1 MASIVENNISN
12 IDIIPG
18 DIYTKGNEYCVISMV
33 QTYGAVRT
41 VRFRQIVN
49 LETLKFNKDNLYEV
63 RLDEFKESWTFY
75 KRGIHVGDLV
85 TNDPFRKKNTGIDL
99 VRGKVQ
105 QLNFF
110 KDKMHLKVNDR
121 TMEAY
126 IFQLKR
132 TFVKYQGTDQEILIG
147 DKVKTTEGEYQY
159 YIGTVIEV
167 MRVDSIRVE
176 INNKQRTYTNDSLR
190 LVQRPYP
197 TYTKNN
203 KVTDTKVKIGDIVR
217 YKKTPSIIGIVKSIN
232 EYHVDALTNRGLKK
246 KISVG
251 QQLDF
256 LGPEI
261 IEGDIW
267 MNQETNEQVVI
278 TKTPE
283 SMGTFSIDIDEK
295 VFYQRAFMGLDD
307 LQLGSRASIK
317 IDKFL
322 ETFTF
327 KRRTVRVGDTIGKN
341 KITKFIYGR
350 GYRGR
355 LQVEFEDQNSREKM
369 IIDAYLLRYNLYQGD
384 YWMDDD
390 DNTVM
395 IYKID
400 NNVTV
405 WNKDENKL
413 EDISLQDFY
422 YKYTHHRYGIY
433 TNQVFR
439 RNNPLSPILRVTGYE
454 YDFEDSKMRYSVR
467 SKDVRWCINVDGE
480 GSIDDYEEI
489 VYRYKTREPIRMGDQ
504 VKSPYGNGY
513 VAELAPLCI
522 CVKDIRYVI
531 KDLNDIWS
539 SDGNYIMYTEVTN
552 LTFLNRAQ
560 AVIGDIWLDEN
571 KMKTVVYKK
580 NTDSDIWKVL
590 PLQGNFLPT
599 TAKPKIKNENYT
611 YFRRVRDKWTVGG
624 PYDSKKIKITSHRI
638 TFNDINDNYKWEIMY
653 SERTG
658 RNRIRM
664 DTYGPKKVLDGEQE
678 FENEIITQNEEV
690 RRTNEV
696 PRPKEIFPGSVW
708 WEPTPEWFY
717 IVITTNPLRYR
728 KYIAGQFRE
737 TYKVE
742 EGDEKFKTFTFKKRG
757 PRPGELWQTND
768 LENHRIMKVY
778 PLDDNNDNLL
788 IEYQTIDDYSTWNK
802 RMTIDQWLESAVP
815 RGPMLHDIYE
825 KDNQLYYV
833 SMVNTLQDY
842 RADKVFTIR
851 NINGTNPIQIKDED
865 HLSPMLDNGYVFK
878 QNAYKTYHYCTIMR
892 TGENIIL
899 TQIWDNGKQE
909 LHKGIKSKQQKYTME
924 EFLNTFVQPKSYE
937 MEGIEYIKIRS
948 GEEDDL
954 VYSFRNATRI
964 ERRKG
969 NWNVTEYDWGTYFTF
984 SPNGKYLMIEN
995 DYASTYRVFDKAN
1008 WNETNTPCKELVLSY
1023 NKFLAITND
1032 AVFYSIGIGD
1042 IDDVRIIIRNLL
1054 TLDGNGQSL
1063 RDTEGLLLKPK
1074 DLKALA
1080 ACSHYVACL
1089 TPGKLLIYDVDTK
1102 KKQTFELQYNR
1113 LLVFQIEEFNNRLY
1127 VMIAEGEVDG
1137 GGSAV
1142 TVYKISKPFTDK
1154 AKLILRL
1161 RELSS
1166 FSTNGYVMKDNY
1178 VAFYETDDK
1187 FDNCFR
1193 VINYIMKSSYK
1204 INIKDEIRSLDFDGK
1219 KIALA
1224 TEIGIQIWTLPAIDP
1239 IKKAFVK
1246 ATFKKETS
1254 KVEELLKQVDLNDY
1268 YETIPLWTFLIDS
1281 YSQLIPDD
1289 TEFGNILESGK
1300 DYGDEA
1306 FEFLLPKVKITEEVI
1321 ERAVQYKRAKLLFK
1335 YKKDKRTQLL
1345 AMQFAIDDE
1354 EWEVFEHITI
1364 GPERETIAQI
1374 FIKFELVGDAFTF
1387 QKLLTKFNS
1396 MNLEDDSR
1404 KTIIQ
1409 YYIEYFD
1416 KIKYTKE
1423 AERIILLQYTE
1434 GIYLQEDDVKWF
1446 LKLFPDLNEEARER
1460 FERLFN
1466 IINFDMVKYEVKYSK
1481 YHLILYVL
1489 DEFVTSDTPA
1499 IKDVQIAAAR
1509 YIARRLLDKM
1519 DINNYYPSPSAQLLV
1534 RYVRTE
1540 TLKNTFGRHKD
1551 TVLRI
1556 VKWFEEKKYKH
1567 FNQLYIGENGRYAD
1581 TLFIYALG
1589 TNDKD
1594 FVKALLKI
1602 TAIDPNIGSPLFK
1615 TDNDAMFDL
1624 LVQDERID
1632 LNQKNGMGMTPIEFQ
1647 TNNNGLKKVKVLM
1660 QHRDRIEDKY
1670 ITKAIESA
1678 EEDENMPI
1686 LFLLNTEYR
1695 EKQFKQVQ
1703 KWSNERTNDQIKNLN
1718 KCKGYTNKLKA
1729 RKRLLDSKR
1738 NKQYEKLEKEIET
1751 LKNELRRLQARR
1763 KEIEDEFDAAT
1774 NEERSKLEQE
1784 YNDLILIIIKNSE
1797 DLERKTGAQNYFDKQ
1812 FNIKQL
1818 RKEIKEFERKC
1829 KNYRKKIEALREQK
1843 KETDAIMK
1851 NCVNDLDSLLSR
1863 PWKAEDYQNT
1873 IFLDAFM
1880 KDGKRRVYCLV
1891 EKTFEAEMEEMSIE
1905 CNTLKN
1911 KIFTYKLRARAK
1923 GNALKLPDL
1932 SPELREKFRKEQK
1945 EFEELQKKTQEA
1957 YEKCIKEQELKSDGV
1972 ELKLKLNE
1980 YFFPGIY
1987 TNWVK
1992 TDQNTGDMTD
2002 EPMPVTTSGLGGQK
2016 GRERYVLIDT
2026 RSGVKF
2032 YVPRQ
2037 SMESVVDIDTVNNIS
2052 SIQRR
2057 VLPIVIKLNYWKS
2070 VALGKIGTSSGT
2082 VSGTHGNTGGDVYQV
2097 EEIRDFTTKGSS
2109 VQKNNNYVNLKF

>member
-1 MASIVENNISN
+1 MASIAENNISN
-12 IDIIPG
+12 INNVINIIPG
-18 DIYTKGNEYCVISMV
+18 DIYTKENEYCVISMV
-33 QTYGAVRT
+33 QRVPPQ
-41 VRFRQIVN
+41 VRFRRIVN
-49 LETLKFNKDNLYEV
+49 LDTLQFKSIRVLEGQIIEVPLNK
-63 RLDEFKESWTFY
+63 FKESWTFY
-75 KRGIHVGDLV
+75 KRGIHVGDVV
-85 TNDPFRKKNTGIDL
+85 TNDPFRKKNTGIEL

-105 QLNFF
+105 ELNFF
-110 KDKMHLKVNDR
+110 KDKMYLKVNDR

-126 IFQLKR
+126 IFQRKR
-132 TFVKYQGTDQEILIG
+132 TFVKYQGTDQDILIG
-147 DKVKTTEGEYQY
+147 DKVKPTEGEYQND
-159 YIGTVIEV
+159 IGTVTEIILF
-167 MRVDSIRVE
+167 DSIWVN
-176 INNKQRTYTNDSLR
+176 IKGAQRKFTNDSLR
-190 LVQRPYP
+190 LVARPYP
-197 TYTKNN
+197 TYTKYN
-203 KVTDTKVKIGDIVR
+203 KVTDTKVKIGDIIR
-217 YKKTPSIIGIVKSIN
+217 YENTPATVKSIN
-232 EYHVDALTNRGLKK
+232 GYDVDVLTNRGTKRE
-246 KISVG
+246 IFVG
-251 QQLDF
+251 HVDF
-256 LGPEI
+256 LGREI
-261 IEGDIW
+261 IQGDIW

-278 TKTPE
+278 TKTPK
-283 SMGTFSIDIDEK
+283 SMGIFSIDITEE

-307 LQLGSRASIK
+307 LRLGNPASIGM
-317 IDKFL
+317 DKFL

-341 KITKFIYGR
+341 KITKFIFVGPK
-350 GYRGR
+350 
-355 LQVEFEDQNSREKM
+355 LQVEVEDQNSRKTM
-369 IIDAYLLRYNLYQGD
+369 IIDAYLLRHNLYQGD

-390 DNTVM
+390 DDTVM

-400 NNVTV
+400 NFVTV
-405 WNKDENKL
+405 WKKDDNKL
-413 EDISLQDFY
+413 EDISLDEFY
-422 YKYTHHRYGIY
+422 NKHTHARYGIY

-439 RNNPLSPILRVTGYE
+439 RTNPLSPILRVTGYE
-454 YDFEDSKMRYSVR
+454 YDFDQNIMRYTVR
-467 SKDVRWCINVDGE
+467 SKDVAWSINVDTLPRGE
-480 GSIDDYEEI
+480 GFIEDYEEYS
-489 VYRYKTREPIRMGDQ
+489 YRYKTGEPIRMGDT
-504 VKSPYGNGY
+504 VKYNNRTGY
-513 VAELAPLCI
+513 VAELAPLCV
-522 CVKDIRYVI
+522 CLNNVLYEI

-539 SDGNYIMYTEVTN
+539 SGGNYIMYTEVTN

-560 AVIGDIWLDEN
+560 TRIGDIWLDEN

-580 NTDSDIWKVL
+580 NRDSDIWKVL
-590 PLQGNFLPT
+590 PLQGNFLPEN
-599 TAKPKIKNENYT
+599 AKPKIKNENYT
-611 YFRRVRDKWTVGG
+611 YFRRVRDKWSV
-624 PYDSKKIKITSHRI
+624 DSLGDVKTIEITTHQI
-638 TFNDINDNYKWEIMY
+638 TFNDRQQKYIWKIFH
-653 SERTG
+653 SERTD
-658 RNRIRM
+658 NY
-664 DTYGPKKVLDGEQE
+664 DTYGPKKVLEGVQVFDEPKPQMKSL
-678 FENEIITQNEEV
+678 
-690 RRTNEV
+690 

-708 WEPTPEWFY
+708 WEPTPEWVY
-717 IVITTNPLRYR
+717 IVITTKPLRYR

-737 TYKVE
+737 KYKVE
-742 EGDEKFKTFTFKKRG
+742 EGDEKFKTFAFQKRG
-757 PRPGELWQTND
+757 PRPGELWQTDD

-802 RMTIDQWLESAVP
+802 RMTIDQWLETAVP
-815 RGPMLHDIYE
+815 RGPMLHDIYK

-833 SMVNTLQDY
+833 SMVSTLKDY
-842 RADKVFTIR
+842 TADKVFTIR

-878 QNAYKTYHYCTIMR
+878 QNAFKTYNYCTIMR

-899 TQIWDNGKQE
+899 SRIWDNGKEE
-909 LHKGIKSKQQKYTME
+909 LHKGIKSNQQKYTME

-937 MEGIEYIKIRS
+937 MEGVDKIKIRS

-954 VYSFRNATRI
+954 VYSFSNKI

-969 NWNVTEYDWGTYFTF
+969 NWNVTEYDWGTNFNF

-995 DYASTYRVFDKAN
+995 TYASTIRVFDKAN
-1008 WNETNTPCKELVLSY
+1008 WNETNTPCKELVLLY
-1023 NKFLAITND
+1023 NKFSTITND
-1032 AVFYSIGIGD
+1032 SVFFTIYSGD
-1042 IDDVRIIIRNLL
+1042 RDDVRIIIRNRIKS
-1054 TLDGNGQSL
+1054 TGNGRSL
-1063 RDTEGLLLKPK
+1063 RDTEGLLVQPK

-1089 TPGKLLIYDVDTK
+1089 SLGKLLLYDVDTK
-1102 KKQTFELQYNR
+1102 TKQTFELQYNR
-1113 LLVFQIEEFNNRLY
+1113 LLAFQILEFNNRLY
-1127 VMIAEGEVDG
+1127 VMIAEEQDNDSV
-1137 GGSAV
+1137 V
-1142 TVYKISKPFTDK
+1142 IVNKIHKPFTDK
-1154 AKLILRL
+1154 AKLIVRL
-1161 RELSS
+1161 RKLVPYY
-1166 FSTNGYVMKDNY
+1166 TNGFVMKDNY
-1178 VAFYETDDK
+1178 VACYDSDLSSSKPVFQ
-1187 FDNCFR
+1187 
-1193 VINYIMKSSYK
+1193 VINYIMGSSYK
-1204 INIKDEIRSLDFDGK
+1204 IYPTDQIRSLDFDGK

-1224 TEIGIQIWTLPAIDP
+1224 TDKGIQIWTLPAIDP

-1246 ATFKKETS
+1246 ATFQTDFS
-1254 KVEELLKQVDLNDY
+1254 KVEEMVKKVDLNGY
-1268 YETIPLWTFLIDS
+1268 YETIPLWTFLLKR
-1281 YSQLIPDD
+1281 YRQLIPAN
-1289 TEFGNILESGK
+1289 TNFGNILESGN

-1306 FEFLLPKVKITEEVI
+1306 FEFLLPKVEITSKVI
-1321 ERAVQYKRAKLLFK
+1321 ELAVQYKRAKLLFK
-1335 YKKDKRTQLL
+1335 EKNDIRTQVL

-1354 EWEVFEHITI
+1354 EWEVFEHITFW
-1364 GPERETIAQI
+1364 PDKETIEQL
-1374 FIKFELVGDAFTF
+1374 FIKFKNLGDEFTF
-1387 QKLLTKFNS
+1387 EKILTK
-1396 MNLEDDSR
+1396 LDSITLR
-1404 KTIIQ
+1404 TLNITPTIVQ
-1409 YYIEYFD
+1409 CYIDYFD
-1416 KIKYTKE
+1416 KIKYTKK
-1423 AERIILLQYTE
+1423 AEDIILKYTE
-1434 GIYLQEDDVKWF
+1434 GISLEEDDIKWF
-1446 LKLFPDLNEEARER
+1446 LKLFPDLKEEARER

-1466 IINFDMVKYEVKYSK
+1466 KIDFDMVTYKVSK
-1481 YHLILYVL
+1481 YHLIPFVL

-1519 DINNYYPSPSAQLLV
+1519 DINEDEQLLV

-1556 VKWFEEKKYKH
+1556 VQWFEEKKYKH
-1567 FNQLYIGENGRYAD
+1567 FNQVYIDDNGRDYV

-1602 TAIDPNIGSPLFK
+1602 TAIDPNIGSPLFQ
-1615 TDNDAMFDL
+1615 TDNDAMFEV

-1632 LNQKNGMGMTPIEFQ
+1632 LNQTNAKGWTSIEFQ
-1647 TNNNGLKKVKVLM
+1647 ADNNGLKKIKILM
-1660 QHRDRIEDKY
+1660 QHRDRIEDESIKN
-1670 ITKAIESA
+1670 AIEIA
-1678 EEDENMPI
+1678 ENEENMPI
-1686 LFLLNTEYR
+1686 LFLLNTELR
-1695 EKQFKQVQ
+1695 EKQFEQVQ
-1703 KWSNERTNDQIKNLN
+1703 KWSNERTSDQIKNLN
-1718 KCKGYTNKLKA
+1718 KCKGYTKKVKA
-1729 RKRLLDSKR
+1729 RKKLLESKR

-1763 KEIEDEFDAAT
+1763 KKIEDEFDAAT
-1774 NEERSKLEQE
+1774 DEERSKLEQE

-1797 DLERKTGAQNYFDKQ
+1797 DLERKTGAQDYFDKQ
-1812 FNIKQL
+1812 FGIKQL

-1829 KNYRKKIEALREQK
+1829 KNYRKKIKALREQK
-1843 KETDAIMK
+1843 KETNAIMK

-1911 KIFTYKLRARAK
+1911 KTFTYKLRARAK
-1923 GNALKLPDL
+1923 VNALKLPDL
-1932 SPELREKFRKEQK
+1932 SPELREKIRKEQK
-1945 EFEELQKKTQEA
+1945 EFEELERKTQEA

-1992 TDQNTGDMTD
+1992 TDQNTGDPTD

-2037 SMESVVDIDTVNNIS
+2037 SMESVVTIDTVNNIS

-2070 VALGKIGTSSGT
+2070 VALGKIGTTSGT

-2097 EEIRDFTTKGSS
+2097 EEIRDFTTKGST